1 MIVPASN
8 KRHRELQ
15 SAAATAL
22 ASNCRRLRE
31 ERGWTQGELAA
42 AMQDTKQPD
51 ISFIEN
57 GRANPS
63 LLFLENLATALGV
76 KLEMLFRT
84 PPPKR
89 NKKTK

>member
-1 MIVPASN
+1 MTGPPSN

-31 ERGWTQGELAA
+31 ERTQGELAT
-42 AMQDTKQPD
+42 AMPDTKQPD

-76 KLEMLFRT
+76 ELEMLFRT
-84 PPPKR
+84 PPSKR